1 MSTIIQI
8 DTHTL
13 ERAAERGTNRNEIID
28 VLTSGFDVPAK
39 SHRKGK
45 AKVFDYNKKR
55 LGRFYEQKRI
65 EVIYTIESDKIIT
78 ITAYVFYGKWR
89 EQK

>member
-1 MSTIIQI
+1 MKIQI
-8 DTHTL
+8 SKHTL
-13 ERAAERGTNRNEIID
+13 ERAEERGTTKDEIVD
-28 VLTSGFDVPAK
+28 VLTSGFNIPAK
-39 SHRKGK
+39 RHRKGK
-45 AKVFDYNKKR
+45 AKVFDFNQKR
-55 LGRFYEQKRI
+55 LGRLYEQKRI

>member
-1 MSTIIQI
+1 MAIKILISQ
-8 DTHTL
+8 HAL
-13 ERAAERGTNRNEIID
+13 ERARERGAAKDEIID
-28 VLTSGFDVPAK
+28 VLKSGFDIPAK
-39 SHRKGK
+39 KNRKGK

-55 LGRFYEQKRI
+55 LDKFYEQKRI

>member
-1 MSTIIQI
+1 MKIQI
-8 DTHTL
+8 SQHAL
-13 ERAAERGTNRNEIID
+13 ERARERGAAKDEIID
-28 VLTSGFDVPAK
+28 VLNSGFDIPAK
-39 SHRKGK
+39 KHRKGK
-45 AKVFDYNKKR
+45 AMVFDYNKKR
-55 LGRFYEQKRI
+55 LGSFYEQKRI

>member
-1 MSTIIQI
+1 MAMKIQI
-8 DTHTL
+8 SHHSL
-13 ERAAERGTNRNEIID
+13 ERAKERGTTKNEIMD
-28 VLTSGFDVPAK
+28 VLTSGFDIPAK
-39 SHRKGK
+39 KHRKGK
-45 AKVFDYNKKR
+45 AKVFEYNQKR